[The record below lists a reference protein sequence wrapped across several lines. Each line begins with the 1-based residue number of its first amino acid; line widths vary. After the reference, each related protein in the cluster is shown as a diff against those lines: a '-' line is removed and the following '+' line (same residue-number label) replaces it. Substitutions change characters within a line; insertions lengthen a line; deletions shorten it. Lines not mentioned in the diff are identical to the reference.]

1 MENQP
6 TQSGGTVPAVGSSDL
21 LGVFLRILNE
31 AYAADPAAM
40 HALIVNR
47 VPCNQ
52 PLADHPTVQVETNAV
67 ASGESFAVG
76 MLGVIN
82 GICEAATGKRVAVM
96 FSEQDATTKRSKIV
110 GFTEYSPN
118 NVLGATQLSFTRKP

>member
-1 MENQP
+1 MKNDSTHQVSAGAP
-6 TQSGGTVPAVGSSDL
+6 SPGVGSSDL

-31 AYAADPAAM
+31 AYAADSAAM

-47 VPCNQ
+47 VPCNR
-52 PLADHPTVQVETNAV
+52 PLADHPTIQVETNAV
-67 ASGESFAVG
+67 ATGESFAVG

-96 FSEQDATTKRSKIV
+96 FSEPDAETKRSKIV

-118 NVLGATQLSFTRKP
+118 EKDEPADRP

>member
-1 MENQP
+1 MENQ
-6 TQSGGTVPAVGSSDL
+6 TSTDSGTVPAVVSSDL

-52 PLADHPTVQVETNAV
+52 PLAYHPTVQVEANAV

-96 FSEQDATTKRSKIV
+96 FSEPDAATKRSKIV

-118 NVLGATQLSFTRKP
+118 EKVQPRG